1 MNRKPKLDRRV
12 QEDLTRIT
20 DFDAALIKALAT
32 FGNYVH
38 VPLGWAIFREMTPG
52 DSIYILL
59 HGNVEIRK
67 AGEFRSML
75 GPGDVFGE
83 IALTDHRLRSASVV
97 ASTDITA
104 VRVESSVVQTLSET
118 YPAFA
123 DALRSSAGTRLK
135 VF

>member
-1 MNRKPKLDRRV
+1 MNRKPKLDRGA

-20 DFDAALIKALAT
+20 DFDAALVKALAT
-32 FGNYVH
+32 IGNSVH
-38 VPLGWAIFREMTPG
+38 VPRGWAIVREMTPG
-52 DSIYILL
+52 DSIYFLL

-97 ASTDITA
+97 AATDVTA
-104 VRVESSVVQTLSET
+104 LRIENSAVESLIEA
-118 YPAFA
+118 YPEFA
-123 DALRSSAGTRLK
+123 DALYSSADTRLK